1 MPIANDH
8 SVPHSVWQPC
18 SVAVAHKS
26 QLFFAPPILIFVL
39 FLVPVAFLFIWA
51 VAGGYTLRLG
61 PSLHMNFRKFENHH

>member
-26 QLFFAPPILIFVL
+26 QLFFAPRILVFVL

-51 VAGGYTLRLG
+51 VAGG
-61 PSLHMNFRKFENHH
+61 